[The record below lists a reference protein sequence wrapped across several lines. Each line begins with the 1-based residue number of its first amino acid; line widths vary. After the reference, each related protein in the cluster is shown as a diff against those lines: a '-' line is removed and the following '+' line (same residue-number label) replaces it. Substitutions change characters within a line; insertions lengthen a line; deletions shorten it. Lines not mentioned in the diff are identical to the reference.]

1 MREHTNRQ
9 PNDLLL
15 YRRRMNFSQQVVA
28 GLLGHSDSNALWRY
42 ERGRCLPSLAT
53 ALRLEIIYRIP
64 VAFLFPSLYHEM
76 REQIRSQEE
85 SLRKAP
91 GQQCLF

>member
-1 MREHTNRQ
+1 
-9 PNDLLL
+9 
-15 YRRRMNFSQQVVA
+15 MNFSQQVVA
-28 GLLGHSDSNALWRY
+28 GLLGHSNSIPLCRY
-42 ERGRCLPSLAT
+42 ERGRCMPSLAT

-76 REQIRSQEE
+76 REEIRGQEE
-85 SLRKAP
+85 SLRKNP